1 MRLPTMKI
9 SRRIFFAYVGLSVL
23 LGAATL
29 TAGYYSLGALVEGVV
44 KEDAKLLA
52 RELGLF
58 MLPQGA
64 GSFESMK
71 EPDREALQERLR
83 VYARRSDRISSLQ
96 IISETGTILFA
107 TD

>member
-29 TAGYYSLGALVEGVV
+29 SAGYYSLGTLVEGIV

-71 EPDREALQERLR
+71 EADRQALQDRLR
-83 VYARRSDRISSLQ
+83 VYALRSERIASLQ
-96 IISETGTILFA
+96 ILSENGTILF
-107 TD
+107 